1 MTSSTGRT
9 GTTTG
14 NAATVAGIYDAF
26 GRGDVP
32 AILARLA
39 EDVAW
44 EDWRD
49 NWAQRAGVP
58 AMARRSGPAEVAD
71 FFAIVGTWTLH
82 EFAVLDVI
90 GDGRQVVAGPTLSL
104 RRVGRTRSSHGEE
117 DGVLPQPRTCP

>member
-44 EDWRD
+44 EDWWN

-71 FFAIVGTWTLH
+71 FFAIVGTWTPH

-90 GDGRQVVAGPTLSL
+90 GDGRQVVAGSTLSL